1 MMPAYNSESYIEDS
15 LISILS
21 QKNINWGFFEIIVV
35 NDGSKDNTEKK
46 VNDIKDRYPLIDIVI
61 LNKTNGGLSD
71 ARNFG
76 LKSARGD
83 YIWFFDSDDLME
95 EDSLAK
101 IFNVLK
107 YGELDLLSLGIR
119 DVFGDYS
126 IESNMLHKPINIVVD
141 CLTYVKEYDVEY
153 SACVFIAKREL
164 LINNN
169 LFFLKGVLSED
180 FDFVL
185 RLYFYCKKI
194 SHIGVVCYN
203 YIVKE
208 GSLSRRKSEEYYNFH
223 HASMIKIIDNLK
235 NEFKDKE
242 KDIYHAAILKYIVR
256 IKIIA
261 LINLMNSTLPF
272 YDKIKYYIQFE
283 NSGILNLDLPVKAK
297 FQLKHKIIV
306 WLVNFKLFYPLMY
319 LKSKI

>member
-1 MMPAYNSESYIEDS
+1 MPAYNSESYIEDS

-242 KDIYHAAILKYIVR
+242 KDIYYAAILKYIVR

-272 YDKIKYYIQFE
+272 YDKTKYYIQFE
-283 NSGILNLDLPVKAK
+283 NSGILNLDLPIKAK

>member
-1 MMPAYNSESYIEDS
+1 MPAYNSENYIENS

-21 QKNINWGFFEIIVV
+21 QKNINWDFFEIIVV
-35 NDGSKDNTEKK
+35 NDGSKDNTGKK
-46 VNDIKDRYPLIDIVI
+46 VSEIKDRYPLIDII
-61 LNKTNGGLSD
+61 LLNKINGGLSD

-76 LKSARGD
+76 LKSASGE

-95 EDSLAK
+95 ENSLVK

-107 YGELDLLSLGIR
+107 YGDLDLLSLGIR
-119 DVFGDYS
+119 DVFEDYS
-126 IESNMLHKPINIVVD
+126 IESNMLNKPINIVVD
-141 CLTYVKEYDVEY
+141 CLTYVREYDIEY
-153 SACVFIAKREL
+153 SACVFITKREL
-164 LINNN
+164 LIYNN

-194 SHIGVVCYN
+194 SHLGVVCYN

-208 GSLSRRKSEEYYNFH
+208 GSLSRRKSQEYYNFH
-223 HASMIKIIDNLK
+223 HASMIKIINNLK
-235 NEFKDKE
+235 NYFQDKE
-242 KDIYHAAILKYIVR
+242 KDIYYAAIIQYIVR

-272 YDKIKYYIQFE
+272 YDKNQYYVQFK
-283 NSGILNLDLPVKAK
+283 NSGILNLNLPTAAK
-297 FQLKHKIIV
+297 FQFKHKIV
-306 WLVNFKLFYPLMY
+306 MLLVYFKLFYPLMY
-319 LKSKI
+319 LKSKK

>member
-1 MMPAYNSESYIEDS
+1 MPAYNSEDYIEDS

-21 QKNINWGFFEIIVV
+21 QKNINWDFFEIIVV

-46 VNDIKDRYPLIDIVI
+46 VSEIKDRYPLIDIII
-61 LNKTNGGLSD
+61 LNKVNGGLSD

-76 LKSARGD
+76 LKSAHGD

-95 EDSLAK
+95 ENSLVK

-107 YGELDLLSLGIR
+107 HGELDLLSLGIR
-119 DVFGDYS
+119 DVFGDHS
-126 IESNMLHKPINIVVD
+126 IESNMLNKPINIVVD
-141 CLTYVKEYDVEY
+141 CLTYVKEYDIEY
-153 SACVFIAKREL
+153 SACVFITKREL
-164 LINNN
+164 LIYNNV
-169 LFFLKGVLSED
+169 FFLKGVLSED

-185 RLYFYCKKI
+185 RLYFHCKKI
-194 SHIGVVCYN
+194 SHLGVVCYN

-223 HASMIKIIDNLK
+223 HTSMVKIINNLK
-235 NEFKDKE
+235 NSFKD
-242 KDIYHAAILKYIVR
+242 KDIYHSAILKYIVR

-272 YDKIKYYIQFE
+272 YDKKEYYIQFK
-283 NSGILNLDLPVKAK
+283 NSDILNLNLPIDAK
-297 FQLKHKIIV
+297 FQLKHKIIM
-306 WLVNFKLFYPLMY
+306 WLVYIKLFYPLMY
-319 LKSKI
+319 LKSKK